1 MKRRVISRAIIGIL
15 FFAASGTA
23 VVHFG
28 NHRAAQANV
37 EAATGS
43 RARASER
50 DVLSTST
57 QTELDTSARVWPIYA
72 EVLSNIR
79 SQLRAH
85 FAESG
90 DSRITVDLP
99 ALPENLYKDRY
110 SGTVF
115 FGDAIVW
122 TLEVFAPRPARLQSP
137 PTLTIRFDD
146 PRDLQEGPRLI
157 FSLDTVQGEVA
168 IIATNGVV
176 PSVGLLPAIIPEEDP
191 DAAIARL
198 TRSIIEAQFLRL
210 GAAGG

>member
-1 MKRRVISRAIIGIL
+1 MKRRVISRVIVGIL
-15 FFAASGTA
+15 FFAAAAALVYYRS
-23 VVHFG
+23 
-28 NHRAAQANV
+28 HRAAQANV

-50 DVLSTST
+50 DVLSSST
-57 QTELDTSARVWPIYA
+57 QTELDTGARVWPIYA

-90 DSRITVDLP
+90 DSRITIDLP
-99 ALPENLYKDRY
+99 DLPENLYEDRY

-176 PSVGLLPAIIPEEDP
+176 PSVGPIPTSVSEEDP
-191 DAAIARL
+191 DATIARL
-198 TRSIIEAQFLRL
+198 TRSIVEAQLLRL
-210 GAAGG
+210 GATGG

>member
-1 MKRRVISRAIIGIL
+1 MKRRVISRVIVGIL
-15 FFAASGTA
+15 FFAAAAALVYYRS
-23 VVHFG
+23 
-28 NHRAAQANV
+28 HRAAQANV

-50 DVLSTST
+50 DVLSSST
-57 QTELDTSARVWPIYA
+57 QTELDTGARVWPIYA

-90 DSRITVDLP
+90 DSRITIDLP
-99 ALPENLYKDRY
+99 DLPENLYEDRY

-176 PSVGLLPAIIPEEDP
+176 PSAGPIPTSVSEEDP
-191 DAAIARL
+191 DATIARL
-198 TRSIIEAQFLRL
+198 TRGIVEAQLLRL
-210 GAAGG
+210 GAPGG

>member
-1 MKRRVISRAIIGIL
+1 MKRRVISRVIIGIL
-15 FFAASGTA
+15 FFASAA
-23 VVHFG
+23 ALVYYG
-28 NHRAAQANV
+28 NHRATRANV
-37 EAATGS
+37 EAVTGS
-43 RARASER
+43 NAVAVER
-50 DVLSTST
+50 EVLSST
-57 QTELDTSARVWPIYA
+57 QTELDTSGRVWPIYA
-72 EVLSNIR
+72 EVLSSLR

-85 FAESG
+85 IAESG

-115 FGDAIVW
+115 FGGAMVW
-122 TLEVFAPRPARLQSP
+122 TVEVFAPRPARLQSP

-157 FSLDTVQGEVA
+157 FSLDASDGGVA

-176 PSVGLLPAIIPEEDP
+176 PSVGPIPAFIPEEDP

-198 TRSIIEAQFLRL
+198 TRSIVEAQLLRL
-210 GAAGG
+210 GAGGG

>member
-1 MKRRVISRAIIGIL
+1 MKRRVISRVIVGIL
-15 FFAASGTA
+15 FFAAAAALVYYRS
-23 VVHFG
+23 
-28 NHRAAQANV
+28 HRAAQANV

-50 DVLSTST
+50 DVLSSST
-57 QTELDTSARVWPIYA
+57 QTELDTGARVWPIYA

-90 DSRITVDLP
+90 DSRITIDLP
-99 ALPENLYKDRY
+99 DLPENLYEDRY

-176 PSVGLLPAIIPEEDP
+176 PSVGPLPAIIPEEDP

-198 TRSIIEAQFLRL
+198 TRSIVEAQLLRL
-210 GAAGG
+210 GATGG